1 MIHADSWEAILVL
14 YAIFKLI
21 DLGVSWT
28 ADIVQKWAGVK
39 STTMTFP
46 IPKNGDNI
54 IVAITSDKKAIQK
67 PEES

>member
-21 DLGVSWT
+21 DMGVSWA

-39 STTMTFP
+39 ITTMTFP

-67 PEES
+67 PEE

>member
-1 MIHADSWEAILVL
+1 MLRADSWDAILVL
-14 YAIFKLI
+14 YAMLKLI
-21 DLGVSWT
+21 DLGVSWL
-28 ADIVQKWAGVK
+28 ADVIQKWAGVK

-67 PEES
+67 PEE